1 MKHRNSGREWIVMDW
16 REVLM
21 LNIFRIVR
29 MLHLDKLLHIM
40 GSTRAFADYFKGME
54 NVKAVRQIFGE
65 KTEEVLRN
73 LKVEFMWF
81 GGYMFVNGADGHLM
95 ISANYLKNGSKVD
108 IYLDLIHELVHI
120 RQFMEGKELFD
131 VHYTYTERP
140 TEVEAYRHAVEEAR
154 NLGLSDDRICQ
165 YLKTEW
171 MSSKDLKRL
180 ADTLSVKCEHYLA
193 S

>member
-1 MKHRNSGREWIVMDW
+1 MKHRNLGREWIVMDW